1 VKLTRDVLAS
11 SGCALLRCRCRL
23 LATDR
28 LCPAP
33 VPAPCS
39 LRSSPVPAPL
49 ARRGAA
55 LLRPAPLR
63 CRRPARPALPQ
74 CRRRLLATR
83 PPREEGGRKK
93 TASVRIF
100 GAIFPPR
107 ARVRSWILAVSAQDD
122 GSVQREASHRVR
134 LGARALAVVSRR
146 DGSAL
151 SPHLL

>member
-1 VKLTRDVLAS
+1 MCLP
-11 SGCALLRCRCRL
+11 RL
-23 LATDR
+23 DAPCSDAGAACSPR
-28 LCPAP
+28 IGSAPPCPAP

-39 LRSSPVPAPL
+39 LRSSPVPAPP
-49 ARRGAA
+49 ARRGEA
-55 LLRPAPLR
+55 LL
-63 CRRPARPALPQ
+63 RPALPQ
-74 CRRRLLATR
+74 CRRRLLAAR
-83 PPREEGGRKK
+83 PPREEGGTKK
-93 TASVRIF
+93 TALVRIF